1 MSAVEPILASEAQ
14 TGANESQA
22 GANESQAGPVT
33 DKGRR
38 TREKILS
45 AARGVFEER
54 GFTDTRMSDVASAAG
69 VSHGTV
75 YVYFESKESLLSEI
89 IDAVLGEAAT
99 YLRVAD
105 ISDPQARVAQ
115 ANQRYLRV
123 YDRNARLLQVVEQV
137 ATADANFAEKLNEFR
152 ARHVRRLA
160 DAIAGLQQSGRVAS
174 DIDAGVAAAALSAMV
189 EGYARHATDIRV
201 EDAND
206 TLTRLW
212 VRALGL
218 AGEEKQ

>member
-1 MSAVEPILASEAQ
+1 MSTAEESYVGTPASE
-14 TGANESQA
+14 GP
-22 GANESQAGPVT
+22 AGPVT

-38 TREKILS
+38 TRERILA
-45 AARGVFEER
+45 AARSVFEQR
-54 GFTDTRMSDVASAAG
+54 GFNDTRMSDVATAAE

-75 YVYFESKESLLSEI
+75 YVYFDSKEALLTEI
-89 IDAVLGEAAT
+89 IDAVLDEAAA

-105 ISDPQARVAQ
+105 IADPSARIAA
-115 ANQRYLRV
+115 ANARYLRV

-137 ATADANFAEKLNEFR
+137 ATADESFARRLNAFR

-160 DAIAGLQQSGRVAS
+160 DTIGSLQHTGRAAD
-174 DIDAGVAAAALSAMV
+174 DIDADVAAAALSAMV
-189 EGYARHATDIRV
+189 EGYARHATDIST

-218 AGEEKQ
+218 TGEEQS